1 MAVVVCLVPYQISA
15 VQAWFRCLPDAIAGG
30 GGAPYQMGAT
40 GRAAHGQLG
49 RLLLQLGLL
58 LTGWGFSALITL
70 RGHGQPMFTSIDLK
84 FES

>member
-58 LTGWGFSALITL
+58 LTGLGFSALVWIWT
-70 RGHGQPMFTSIDLK
+70 TNNISIDLK